1 MGFCFYYYGIKKE
14 LSFLHSKEEI
24 LPKFKIIFIGMT
36 GIRFILCFYFP
47 NSGLKKNILYILGEF
62 NCYGDGVHNNEY
74 DYFDYVNKMTDILN
88 YHTISKKLRKE
99 ILKDYLDKYLNHN
112 YSLEEKN

>member
-1 MGFCFYYYGIKKE
+1 VFLLSEFRFKE
-14 LSFLHSKEEI
+14 KYTL
-24 LPKFKIIFIGMT
+24 
-36 GIRFILCFYFP
+36 YFR
-47 NSGLKKNILYILGEF
+47 EF
-62 NCYGDGVHNNEY
+62 NCYGGGVHNNEY